1 MAFLAVRNLT
11 VKREG
16 RTVLSELNFK
26 VDRGEK
32 ILIVGENGAGKT
44 TFLETLLGF
53 VKAATGEILFK
64 GKALKEEEDFREAR
78 KKIGY
83 VFQNPDDQLFS
94 PTVEEELA
102 FAPLV
107 LGFEREKV
115 KRLVEKYL
123 KLFGLEKLRNKP
135 IFKLSGG
142 EKRLVSIACVLTQ
155 EPELLLLDEPTT
167 GLDREN
173 FKKVTEILR
182 SVDCSVITVTHD
194 TKLIETLNWKIYKLE
209 KGRLRPAAHSLSR
222 K

>member
-44 TFLETLLGF
+44 TFLEALLGF
-53 VKAATGEILFK
+53 VKAAKGEILFK

-135 IFKLSGG
+135 TFKLSGG

-167 GLDREN
+167 GLDRGN

-209 KGRLRPAAHSLSR
+209 KGRLRPAAHSLSE

>member
-209 KGRLRPAAHSLSR
+209 KGRLRPAAHSLSG